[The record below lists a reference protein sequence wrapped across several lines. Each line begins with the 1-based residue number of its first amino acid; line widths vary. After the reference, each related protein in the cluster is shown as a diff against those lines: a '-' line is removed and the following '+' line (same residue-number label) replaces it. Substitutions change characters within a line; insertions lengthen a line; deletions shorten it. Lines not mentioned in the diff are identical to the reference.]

1 MSLWSYGQFQARNTM
16 TQLDSVK
23 KHEKADVKVDDLK
36 KKLVLRCVNF
46 QQLSAI

>member
-1 MSLWSYGQFQARNTM
+1 MSLWSYGQFQARSTM

-23 KHEKADVKVDDLK
+23 NHEKVDVKVDDSK
-36 KKLVLRCVNF
+36 IKLVLGCVNF